1 MTASKS
7 NQAEIIVG
15 YSAGVGKQV
24 GMGAVVVV

>member
-24 GMGAVVVV
+24 GMGL